1 MTTRVVILGG
11 GFGGI
16 YTTLGLDKA
25 AKDLDLDVTIVNRD
39 NFFLFTPMLSEIA
52 TGGIDTRHSVNPIRR
67 MFKRARF
74 IEGEVEGVDFASRTI
89 GVRLPSEEVTH
100 LPYDHLVFA
109 LGSVPNFFNIP
120 GVEEHSIS
128 LKSLADAIVLR
139 NQVIQRLEVAD
150 VCDPAGRAELLTFVV
165 GGGGLAGIELAGDLN
180 DYVRGAA
187 RAYPNVSPFDI
198 RVIILEAGPRLMA
211 ELSASLGEFARR
223 KLIERGVDVR
233 LNTPLQQAT
242 ANSVTAG
249 GVEIKT
255 RNLCWTAGI
264 APTPFVERLGIPL
277 ERGRI
282 PTDQAMR
289 VVGVPNVWALG
300 DIAHIPDGRG
310 GFYPA
315 TAQHAVRE
323 GSRLAQNIL
332 HVIKGREPKPFRYR
346 TMGMLA
352 TVGHNVGVAESF
364 GIKISGFPAWFM
376 WRTYYLL
383 RLPRVEKRI
392 RVLLDW
398 TLDLFFPRD
407 IVQLKVIPSDDALA
421 RGESYPPEAKPA
433 AGKARR
439 PSA

>member
-1 MTTRVVILGG
+1 MSTRVVVLGG

-16 YTTLGLDKA
+16 YTTIGLDKA
-25 AKDLDLDVTIVNRD
+25 AKDLDLDVTLINRD

-52 TGGIDTRHSVNPIRR
+52 TGGVDTRHSVNPIRR
-67 MFKRARF
+67 MFKRTRF
-74 IEGEVEGVDFASRTI
+74 IEGEIERIDFTSRC
-89 GVRLPSEEVTH
+89 VAVQLPSDEVTEI
-100 LPYDHLVFA
+100 PYDHLVFA
-109 LGSVPNFFNIP
+109 LGSVPNYFNIP

-128 LKSLADAIVLR
+128 LKTLADAIVVR

-150 VCDPAGRAELLTFVV
+150 VCEPSKRAGLLTFVV
-165 GGGGLAGIELAGDLN
+165 AGGGLAGIELAGDLN
-180 DYVRGAA
+180 DYIRGAA
-187 RAYPNVSPFDI
+187 RSYPNVSPFDI

-211 ELSASLGEFARR
+211 ELSSSLAEFARR

-233 LNTPLQQAT
+233 VNTPVERAT
-242 ANSVTAG
+242 ETAVTAG
-249 GVEIKT
+249 GVEIPT
-255 RNLCWTAGI
+255 SNLYWTAGI
-264 APTPFVERLGIPL
+264 APTPFVEHLGIPL

-289 VVGVPNVWALG
+289 VEGLPNVWALG
-300 DIAHIPDGRG
+300 DIARIPDGNG

-323 GSRLAQNIL
+323 GNRLALNIVRVL
-332 HVIKGREPKPFRYR
+332 KGLEPKPFHYR

-376 WRTYYLL
+376 WRSYYLM
-383 RLPRVEKRI
+383 RLPRVEKRL
-392 RVLLDW
+392 RVLIDW

-407 IVQLKVIPSDDALA
+407 IVQLKVVPADDVP
-421 RGESYPPEAKPA
+421 RGESYPPK
-433 AGKARR
+433 G
-439 PSA
+439 